1 METVATTKE
10 GGFEVNKT
18 VVKQLDKVENEDGTL
33 TYTITLNDGLLFSD
47 GTPVTAKN
55 YLYYTMVF
63 STLVASEAE
72 GKDRQAG
79 LTIVGFEEFNA
90 YDGTNEGDGVSK
102 TFTGLRL
109 LADNLARDP
118 RAKITLGCLP
128 SLGLSLVPELVTDFY
143 QQNSNLVMTLTT
155 EHTETLVKKLDLR
168 EIDLALTLQP
178 VQQGEILTTLIAEVP
193 LVYIDRHYRQGAVEI
208 DQIDQ
213 QRWISPGPH
222 SLSAAIATRRDF
234 STTRLNVQTYY
245 MATEFVKR
253 GMGCSITDIFSAQH
267 NLAPEMIHPITPPM
281 AINLCLLRRADVSLS
296 PMAQKFVDFLCQRLR
311 QQLKEINLR
320 LYPDHKKSI
329 APLG

>member
-1 METVATTKE
+1 MKLRHLEIFYAVMTCGSLSRAAESLNISQPAASKALKNAE
-10 GGFEVNKT
+10 LKLGFKLFQRVRGK
-18 VVKQLDKVENEDGTL
+18 
-33 TYTITLNDGLLFSD
+33 LLPS
-47 GTPVTAKN
+47 
-55 YLYYTMVF
+55 
-63 STLVASEAE
+63 SEA
-72 GKDRQAG
+72 
-79 LTIVGFEEFNA
+79 LTLFEKAQSIYQDLDN
-90 YDGTNEGDGVSK
+90 
-102 TFTGLRL
+102 LRL

-178 VQQGEILTTLIAEVP
+178 VQQGEIITTLIAEVP
-193 LVYIDRHYRQGAVEI
+193 LVYIDRDYRQGSVDIKE
-208 DQIDQ
+208 IDQ

-253 GMGCSITDIFSAQH
+253 GIGCSITDIFSARH
-267 NLAPEMIHPITPPM
+267 NLSPEMIHPITPPM
-281 AINLCLLRRADVSLS
+281 KINLCLLRRADVSLS
-296 PMAQKFVDFLCQRLR
+296 PITQKFVDFQCKQLR
-311 QQLKEINLR
+311 QQLKEINLQ

>member
-1 METVATTKE
+1 MKLRHLEIFYAVMTCGSLSRAAESLNISQPAASKALKNAE
-10 GGFEVNKT
+10 LKLGFKLFQRIRG
-18 VVKQLDKVENEDGTL
+18 K
-33 TYTITLNDGLLFSD
+33 LLPS
-47 GTPVTAKN
+47 
-55 YLYYTMVF
+55 
-63 STLVASEAE
+63 SEA
-72 GKDRQAG
+72 
-79 LTIVGFEEFNA
+79 LTLFEKAQSIYQDLDN
-90 YDGTNEGDGVSK
+90 
-102 TFTGLRL
+102 LRL

-178 VQQGEILTTLIAEVP
+178 VQQGEIITTLIAEVP
-193 LVYIDRHYRQGAVEI
+193 LVYIDRDYRQGAVDIKE
-208 DQIDQ
+208 IDQ

-253 GMGCSITDIFSAQH
+253 GIGCSITDIFSARH
-267 NLAPEMIHPITPPM
+267 NLSPEMIHPITPPM
-281 AINLCLLRRADVSLS
+281 KINLCLLRRADVSLS
-296 PMAQKFVDFLCQRLR
+296 PITQKFVDFLCKQLR
-311 QQLKEINLR
+311 QQLKEINLQ

>member
-1 METVATTKE
+1 MKLRHLEIFYAVMTCGSLSRAAEALNISQPAASKALKSAE
-10 GGFEVNKT
+10 MRLGF
-18 VVKQLDKVENEDGTL
+18 TL
-33 TYTITLNDGLLFSD
+33 FQRVHGKLLPTSEAITL
-47 GTPVTAKN
+47 
-55 YLYYTMVF
+55 
-63 STLVASEAE
+63 
-72 GKDRQAG
+72 
-79 LTIVGFEEFNA
+79 FEKAQSIYQDLDN
-90 YDGTNEGDGVSK
+90 
-102 TFTGLRL
+102 LRL

-281 AINLCLLRRADVSLS
+281 AINLCLLRRADVSLARWRKS
-296 PMAQKFVDFLCQRLR
+296 SSIFSASVCASSSRRLTCGYTLTIKS
-311 QQLKEINLR
+311 QLRRWGKCFDITR
-320 LYPDHKKSI
+320 
-329 APLG
+329 

>member
-1 METVATTKE
+1 MKLRHLEIFHAVMTCGSLSRAAEALNISQPAASKALKSAE
-10 GGFEVNKT
+10 MKLGF
-18 VVKQLDKVENEDGTL
+18 TL
-33 TYTITLNDGLLFSD
+33 FQRVRGKLLPTSEAITL
-47 GTPVTAKN
+47 
-55 YLYYTMVF
+55 
-63 STLVASEAE
+63 
-72 GKDRQAG
+72 
-79 LTIVGFEEFNA
+79 FEKAQSIYQDLDN
-90 YDGTNEGDGVSK
+90 
-102 TFTGLRL
+102 LRL

-178 VQQGEILTTLIAEVP
+178 VQQ
-193 LVYIDRHYRQGAVEI
+193 
-208 DQIDQ
+208 
-213 QRWISPGPH
+213 RWISPGPH

-267 NLAPEMIHPITPPM
+267 NLDPEMIHPITPPI

>member
-1 METVATTKE
+1 MKLRHLEIFYAVMTCGSLSRAAEALNISQPAASKALKSAE
-10 GGFEVNKT
+10 MKLGF
-18 VVKQLDKVENEDGTL
+18 TL
-33 TYTITLNDGLLFSD
+33 FQRVRGKLLPTSEAITLSKSAEHLSGPGQPAPAGRQPGSRSARQDHFRLS
-47 GTPVTAKN
+47 AKPG
-55 YLYYTMVF
+55 VKP
-63 STLVASEAE
+63 
-72 GKDRQAG
+72 GAG
-79 LTIVGFEEFNA
+79 A
-90 YDGTNEGDGVSK
+90 GD
-102 TFTGLRL
+102 RL
-109 LADNLARDP
+109 LSAKQQPGDDAHYRAHRD
-118 RAKITLGCLP
+118 AG
-128 SLGLSLVPELVTDFY
+128 
-143 QQNSNLVMTLTT
+143 Q
-155 EHTETLVKKLDLR
+155 KLDLR

-208 DQIDQ
+208 VQIDQ

>member
-1 METVATTKE
+1 MKLRHLEIFYAVMTCGSLSRAAESLNISQPAASKALKNAE
-10 GGFEVNKT
+10 LKLGFKLFQRVRGK
-18 VVKQLDKVENEDGTL
+18 
-33 TYTITLNDGLLFSD
+33 LLPS
-47 GTPVTAKN
+47 
-55 YLYYTMVF
+55 
-63 STLVASEAE
+63 SEA
-72 GKDRQAG
+72 
-79 LTIVGFEEFNA
+79 LTLFEKAQSIYQDLDN
-90 YDGTNEGDGVSK
+90 
-102 TFTGLRL
+102 LRL

-155 EHTETLVKKLDLR
+155 EHTETLVKKMDLR

-178 VQQGEILTTLIAEVP
+178 VQQGEIITTLIAEVP
-193 LVYIDRHYRQGAVEI
+193 LVYIDRDYRQGAVDIKE
-208 DQIDQ
+208 IDQ

-253 GMGCSITDIFSAQH
+253 GIGCSITDIFSARH
-267 NLAPEMIHPITPPM
+267 NLSPEMIHPITPPM
-281 AINLCLLRRADVSLS
+281 KINLCLLRRADVSLS
-296 PMAQKFVDFLCQRLR
+296 PITQKFVDFLCKQLR
-311 QQLKEINLR
+311 QQLKEINLQ

>member
-1 METVATTKE
+1 M
-10 GGFEVNKT
+10 
-18 VVKQLDKVENEDGTL
+18 LVENDFLSVGYNPEL
-33 TYTITLNDGLLFSD
+33 TVHETASSGNLLCRHDLRLFIAGGGSAQYLPAR
-47 GTPVTAKN
+47 GQQSVKKRRNEAGFYPVSAG
-55 YLYYTMVF
+55 
-63 STLVASEAE
+63 A
-72 GKDRQAG
+72 RQA
-79 LTIVGFEEFNA
+79 A
-90 YDGTNEGDGVSK
+90 ADQRGDH
-102 TFTGLRL
+102 TFRKAQSIYQDLDNLRL

-193 LVYIDRHYRQGAVEI
+193 LVYIDRHYRQGSVEI

-281 AINLCLLRRADVSLS
+281 AISLCLLRRADVSLS

>member
-1 METVATTKE
+1 MKLRHLEIFYAVMTCGSLSRAAESLNISQPAASKALKNAE
-10 GGFEVNKT
+10 LKLGFKLFQRVRGK
-18 VVKQLDKVENEDGTL
+18 
-33 TYTITLNDGLLFSD
+33 LLPS
-47 GTPVTAKN
+47 
-55 YLYYTMVF
+55 
-63 STLVASEAE
+63 SEA
-72 GKDRQAG
+72 
-79 LTIVGFEEFNA
+79 LTLFEKAQSIYQDLDN
-90 YDGTNEGDGVSK
+90 
-102 TFTGLRL
+102 LRL

-178 VQQGEILTTLIAEVP
+178 VQQGEIITTLIAEVP
-193 LVYIDRHYRQGAVEI
+193 LVYIDRNYRQGAVDIKE
-208 DQIDQ
+208 IDQ

-253 GMGCSITDIFSAQH
+253 GIGCSITDIFSARH
-267 NLAPEMIHPITPPM
+267 NLSPEMIHPITPPM
-281 AINLCLLRRADVSLS
+281 KINLCLLRRADVSLS
-296 PMAQKFVDFLCQRLR
+296 PITQKFVDFLCKQLR
-311 QQLKEINLR
+311 QQLKEINLQ
-320 LYPDHKKSI
+320 LYPDYKKSI

>member
-1 METVATTKE
+1 MKLRHLEIFYAVMTCGSLSRAAEALNISQPAASKALKSAE
-10 GGFEVNKT
+10 MRLGF
-18 VVKQLDKVENEDGTL
+18 TL
-33 TYTITLNDGLLFSD
+33 FQRVRGKLLPTSEAITL
-47 GTPVTAKN
+47 
-55 YLYYTMVF
+55 
-63 STLVASEAE
+63 
-72 GKDRQAG
+72 
-79 LTIVGFEEFNA
+79 FEKAQSIYQDLDN
-90 YDGTNEGDGVSK
+90 
-102 TFTGLRL
+102 LRL

-296 PMAQKFVDFLCQRLR
+296 PMAQ
-311 QQLKEINLR
+311 
-320 LYPDHKKSI
+320 
-329 APLG
+329 

>member
-1 METVATTKE
+1 MKLRHLENFYAVMTCGSLSRAAESLNISQPAASKVLKNAELKL
-10 GGFEVNKT
+10 GFKLFQRVRGK
-18 VVKQLDKVENEDGTL
+18 
-33 TYTITLNDGLLFSD
+33 LLPS
-47 GTPVTAKN
+47 
-55 YLYYTMVF
+55 
-63 STLVASEAE
+63 SEA
-72 GKDRQAG
+72 
-79 LTIVGFEEFNA
+79 LTLFEKAQSIYQDLDN
-90 YDGTNEGDGVSK
+90 
-102 TFTGLRL
+102 LRL

-178 VQQGEILTTLIAEVP
+178 VQQGEIITTLIAEVP
-193 LVYIDRHYRQGAVEI
+193 LVYIDRDYRQGAVDIKE
-208 DQIDQ
+208 IDQ

-253 GMGCSITDIFSAQH
+253 GIGCSITDIFSARH
-267 NLAPEMIHPITPPM
+267 NLSPEMIHPITPPM
-281 AINLCLLRRADVSLS
+281 KINLCLLRRADVSLS
-296 PMAQKFVDFLCQRLR
+296 PITQKFVDFLCKQLR
-311 QQLKEINLR
+311 QQLKEINLQ

>member
-1 METVATTKE
+1 MKLRHLEIFYAVMTCGSLSRAAESLNISQPAASKALKNAE
-10 GGFEVNKT
+10 LKLGFKLFQRVRGK
-18 VVKQLDKVENEDGTL
+18 
-33 TYTITLNDGLLFSD
+33 LLPS
-47 GTPVTAKN
+47 
-55 YLYYTMVF
+55 
-63 STLVASEAE
+63 SEA
-72 GKDRQAG
+72 
-79 LTIVGFEEFNA
+79 LTLFEKAQSIYQDLDN
-90 YDGTNEGDGVSK
+90 
-102 TFTGLRL
+102 LRL

-178 VQQGEILTTLIAEVP
+178 VQQGEIITTLIAEVP
-193 LVYIDRHYRQGAVEI
+193 LVYIDRDYRQGAVDIKE
-208 DQIDQ
+208 IDQ

-222 SLSAAIATRRDF
+222 SLSAAIAIRRDF

-253 GMGCSITDIFSAQH
+253 GIGCSITDIFSARH
-267 NLAPEMIHPITPPM
+267 NLSPEMIHPITPPM
-281 AINLCLLRRADVSLS
+281 KINLCLLRRADVSLS
-296 PMAQKFVDFLCQRLR
+296 PITQKFVDFLCKQLR
-311 QQLKEINLR
+311 QQLKEINLQ

>member
-1 METVATTKE
+1 MKLRHLEIFYAVMTCGSLSRAAESLNISQPAASKALKNAE
-10 GGFEVNKT
+10 LKLGFKLFQRVRGK
-18 VVKQLDKVENEDGTL
+18 
-33 TYTITLNDGLLFSD
+33 LLPS
-47 GTPVTAKN
+47 
-55 YLYYTMVF
+55 
-63 STLVASEAE
+63 SEA
-72 GKDRQAG
+72 
-79 LTIVGFEEFNA
+79 LTLFEKAQSIYQDLDN
-90 YDGTNEGDGVSK
+90 
-102 TFTGLRL
+102 LRL

-178 VQQGEILTTLIAEVP
+178 VQQGEIITTLIAEVP
-193 LVYIDRHYRQGAVEI
+193 LVYIDRNYRQGAVDIKE
-208 DQIDQ
+208 IDQ

-222 SLSAAIATRRDF
+222 SLSAAIATRRNF

-253 GMGCSITDIFSAQH
+253 GIGCSITDIFSARH
-267 NLAPEMIHPITPPM
+267 NLSPEMIHPITPPM
-281 AINLCLLRRADVSLS
+281 KINLCLLRRADVSLS
-296 PMAQKFVDFLCQRLR
+296 PITQKFVDFLCKQLR
-311 QQLKEINLR
+311 QQLKEINLQ
-320 LYPDHKKSI
+320 LYPDYKKSI

>member
-1 METVATTKE
+1 MKLRHLEIFYAVMTCGSLSRAAEALNISQPAASKALKSAE
-10 GGFEVNKT
+10 MRLGF
-18 VVKQLDKVENEDGTL
+18 TL
-33 TYTITLNDGLLFSD
+33 FQRVRGKLLPTSEAITL
-47 GTPVTAKN
+47 
-55 YLYYTMVF
+55 
-63 STLVASEAE
+63 
-72 GKDRQAG
+72 
-79 LTIVGFEEFNA
+79 FEKAQSIYQDLDN
-90 YDGTNEGDGVSK
+90 
-102 TFTGLRL
+102 LRL

-311 QQLKEINLR
+311 KQLKEINLR

>member
-1 METVATTKE
+1 MKLRHLEIFYAVMTCGSLSRAAESLNISQPAASKALKNAE
-10 GGFEVNKT
+10 LKLGFKLFQRVRGK
-18 VVKQLDKVENEDGTL
+18 
-33 TYTITLNDGLLFSD
+33 LLPS
-47 GTPVTAKN
+47 
-55 YLYYTMVF
+55 
-63 STLVASEAE
+63 SEA
-72 GKDRQAG
+72 
-79 LTIVGFEEFNA
+79 LTLFEKAQSIYQDLDN
-90 YDGTNEGDGVSK
+90 
-102 TFTGLRL
+102 LRL

-178 VQQGEILTTLIAEVP
+178 VQQGEIITTLIAEVP
-193 LVYIDRHYRQGAVEI
+193 LVYIDRDYRQGAVDIKE
-208 DQIDQ
+208 IDQ

-253 GMGCSITDIFSAQH
+253 GIGCSITDIFSARH
-267 NLAPEMIHPITPPM
+267 NLSPEMIHPITPPM
-281 AINLCLLRRADVSLS
+281 KINFCLLRRADVSLS
-296 PMAQKFVDFLCQRLR
+296 PITQKFVDFLCKQLR
-311 QQLKEINLR
+311 QQLKEINLQ